1 MLHLHEGTGH
11 LDDYALASRL
21 SCFFW
26 SSMPDQTLIQLAATG
41 KLHEP
46 EVLGAQV
53 DRMLADPKSQR
64 FVQNFIRLWLNLDHI
79 GEMPVSSDF
88 VSYYRDNLD
97 AAMRAE
103 TETFFRHILDNNLP
117 PREFLAADYTFLN
130 RELALHYGLPPL
142 EGVQLRQVSLPKGER
157 GGLLT
162 QASFLTASAN
172 GVDTSPVVRG
182 VYVQEKLLGYTPP
195 PPPPDVPL
203 IEPDAS
209 GATTILEQ
217 LAKHRENATC
227 ASAIDAILASKESI
241 WV

>member
-1 MLHLHEGTGH
+1 ME
-11 LDDYALASRL
+11 
-21 SCFFW
+21 
-26 SSMPDQTLIQLAATG
+26 
-41 KLHEP
+41 
-46 EVLGAQV
+46 
-53 DRMLADPKSQR
+53 
-64 FVQNFIRLWLNLDHI
+64 NFIRLWLNLDHI
-79 GEMPVSSDF
+79 GEMPVSTDF
-88 VSYYRDNLD
+88 VSFYRDNID

-103 TETFFRHILDNNLP
+103 TESFFRHILDNNLP

-142 EGVQLRQVSLPKGER
+142 EGVELRQVSLPKGER

-209 GATTILEQ
+209 GATTIREQ
-217 LAKHRENATC
+217 LAMHRENATC
-227 ASAIDAILASKESI
+227 ASCHQKIDPYGFALENFDAIGGWRENYSKDHKIDSSGALPTRRE
-241 WV
+241 VH